1 MHLSFDKIYG
11 SKREFSGMLNELL
24 ELSRSLRSHGVE
36 AESWHPWIKPLKKGD
51 ALIARIDNRGAVTEV
66 SVIGAQEVAAL
77 RNISPDNQNSFP
89 GFNLRCPLL
98 KPSGVP
104 NQPREAVLPSE
115 PPPDCP
121 LAYDAKQLQRL
132 RRLLTDFPAELASKL
147 GTGDDEVLRAIRSLL
162 QRILEAGL
170 QPEAF
175 VRQLVLATL
184 AAVKQGRVPAA
195 LASAVLYGKP
205 RKTGN
210 EFEEW
215 QATLILDVSD
225 LDKFPY
231 AVADPSVA
239 SQLSAALFSSAS
251 LPGSGDSS
259 VPFTCALSG
268 SPDQPFDG
276 KFPNPTLPYLGKTYL
291 MSMNTDVPCQTRYGR
306 GGSAILSAGQ
316 QSVQQSLDAIQFIT
330 RQEMRGRTWSAVP
343 SGVADR
349 NDLLISYLE
358 DEPTAEIPLADFFAD
373 SDSDA
378 QFATYAERTQE
389 LHSALRLKAGV
400 QGDCFI
406 RVFTLGPIDVGR
418 KQVLFSGRYHV
429 STIYQARENWLAG
442 GDNIPGISV
451 PLFAGKGSPLQ
462 WVAGV
467 VPSPTQAVL
476 SFKRQWLRYG
486 KNSQTLPG
494 VDAGRIYDL
503 LLEPDARDLAK
514 WLLDFYLPRT
524 LPLMVGLGGLLFGKS
539 PLPDGARRESL
550 VAVGLY
556 GILLF
561 RQGRFKETYMNDRD
575 YLLGQFLQFADR
587 LHKLYCEHERKGSV
601 PPQLIGNAAVSMAI
615 QSPSRAL
622 QVLSHRMPVYLAW
635 AERYSGPEA
644 GLVKWT
650 RKELGRLSAALKDT
664 NLVTAVAAS
673 GRAELLLGYLAS
685 PSSKTREENESQ

>member
-1 MHLSFDKIYG
+1 M
-11 SKREFSGMLNELL
+11 
-24 ELSRSLRSHGVE
+24 
-36 AESWHPWIKPLKKGD
+36 
-51 ALIARIDNRGAVTEV
+51 
-66 SVIGAQEVAAL
+66 
-77 RNISPDNQNSFP
+77 
-89 GFNLRCPLL
+89 C
-98 KPSGVP
+98 
-104 NQPREAVLPSE
+104 
-115 PPPDCP
+115 
-121 LAYDAKQLQRL
+121 
-132 RRLLTDFPAELASKL
+132 
-147 GTGDDEVLRAIRSLL
+147 IR
-162 QRILEAGL
+162 
-170 QPEAF
+170 
-175 VRQLVLATL
+175 
-184 AAVKQGRVPAA
+184 
-195 LASAVLYGKP
+195 
-205 RKTGN
+205 
-210 EFEEW
+210 
-215 QATLILDVSD
+215 
-225 LDKFPY
+225 
-231 AVADPSVA
+231 
-239 SQLSAALFSSAS
+239 
-251 LPGSGDSS
+251 DS
-259 VPFTCALSG
+259 
-268 SPDQPFDG
+268 
-276 KFPNPTLPYLGKTYL
+276 
-291 MSMNTDVPCQTRYGR
+291 
-306 GGSAILSAGQ
+306 
-316 QSVQQSLDAIQFIT
+316 
-330 RQEMRGRTWSAVP
+330 
-343 SGVADR
+343 
-349 NDLLISYLE
+349 
-358 DEPTAEIPLADFFAD
+358 
-373 SDSDA
+373 
-378 QFATYAERTQE
+378 
-389 LHSALRLKAGV
+389 
-400 QGDCFI
+400 
-406 RVFTLGPIDVGR
+406 
-418 KQVLFSGRYHV
+418 
-429 STIYQARENWLAG
+429 
-442 GDNIPGISV
+442 IPGISV